1 LLQGGGD
8 LQNLCQ
14 TTPVVSKMR
23 VVEADQIEKVEKLI
37 VGEGRNRKVNPQ
49 HGKFI

>member
-14 TTPVVSKMR
+14 TMPEVSKTR
-23 VVEADQIEKVEKLI
+23 VVEAVQIEKVEKLM
-37 VGEGRNRKVNPQ
+37 VGEG
-49 HGKFI
+49 GE

>member
-14 TTPVVSKMR
+14 TTPVVSKTR
-23 VVEADQIEKVEKLI
+23 VVEAVQIEKVEKLM
-37 VGEGRNRKVNPQ
+37 VGEG
-49 HGKFI
+49 GE